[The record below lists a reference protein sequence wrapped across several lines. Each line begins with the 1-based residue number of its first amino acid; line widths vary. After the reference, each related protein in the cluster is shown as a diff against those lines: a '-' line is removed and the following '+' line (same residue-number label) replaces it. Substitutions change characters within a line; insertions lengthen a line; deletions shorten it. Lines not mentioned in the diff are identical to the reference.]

1 MDNMLFNAPASADLI
16 KDSDTKRFK
25 ADVLD
30 ASKSVPVLVDFWAPW
45 CGPCRMIAP
54 IMDELSTEM
63 AGKATI
69 AKLDIEK
76 AQTTTSSLGVTSIP
90 TIIIFKNGKE
100 VNRVVG
106 VKDKETLKS
115 LLTKAL

>member
-1 MDNMLFNAPASADLI
+1 MAGNIVYLD
-16 KDSDTKRFK
+16 DTNFQ
-25 ADVLD
+25 DTV
-30 ASKSVPVLVDFWAPW
+30 SKGVTLVDFFADW

-54 IMDELSTEM
+54 IIDELSTEM

-76 AQTTTSSLGVTSIP
+76 AQATTSSLGVTSIP

-100 VNRVVG
+100 VNRIVG
-106 VKDKETLKS
+106 IKDKETLKNLVVSS
-115 LLTKAL
+115 L